1 MNIAYKQV
9 HVAYNAA
16 LDYFSNKDEDANW
29 IIPVVVSISNDLRLI
44 AGLVSTPCHA
54 LASPD
59 VSEYSMQYKS
69 FLNLIAPRL
78 SSLRLTIVKVTSTT
92 SFLESPWG
100 A

>member
-54 LASPD
+54 MPCFDIS
-59 VSEYSMQYKS
+59 
-69 FLNLIAPRL
+69 
-78 SSLRLTIVKVTSTT
+78 
-92 SFLESPWG
+92 
-100 A
+100 